1 MFQLSLCE
9 RGIEQ
14 SKRLKLANKKKRG
27 DVTKK
32 ERTLNQ
38 RTLTVGGRITVQLVS
53 RFTRLD

>member
-1 MFQLSLCE
+1 MLKMFQLSLCE

-14 SKRLKLANKKKRG
+14 SKRLNKKKRG
-27 DVTKK
+27 DVSKK

-53 RFTRLD
+53 CFTRLD

>member
-53 RFTRLD
+53 CFTRLD